1 MDLIMNIGGEV
12 CGGSLR
18 ENDADVL
25 RKNIENIGRSE
36 ELKWYIE
43 LREFGS
49 VPHGGYG
56 IGLDR
61 LLQAIT
67 GIENIREV
75 VPFPRWAHH
84 LSM

>member
-1 MDLIMNIGGEV
+1 MNVGGEI

-18 ENDADVL
+18 ENDADIL
-25 RKNIENIGRSE
+25 SNRLQDIGRSE
-36 ELKWYIE
+36 ELNWYIE
-43 LREFGS
+43 LRKFGC

-61 LLQAIT
+61 LLQAIL
-67 GIENIREV
+67 GIDNIREI
-75 VPFPRWAHH
+75 VPFPRWARH

>member
-1 MDLIMNIGGEV
+1 MNVGGEI

-18 ENDADVL
+18 ENDAGIL
-25 RKNIENIGRSE
+25 RDRLQGIGQSE
-36 ELKWYIE
+36 ELNWYIE
-43 LREFGS
+43 LREFGC

-61 LLQAIT
+61 LLQAIL
-67 GIENIREV
+67 GVENIREI